1 MYAGMVDDAE
11 SLRWMQST
19 WAGVNT
25 IFTGSQKRDFAL
37 TRLGGCFGTQMAE
50 AQILKSALDIID
62 GVLLA
67 QRVGH

>member
-1 MYAGMVDDAE
+1 MCTRMHVGLVGTMVDDAE

-25 IFTGSQKRDFAL
+25 IFAGSQRRDFAL

-50 AQILKSALDIID
+50 ASILKSAPL
-62 GVLLA
+62 
-67 QRVGH
+67 